1 MHMRICTCRA
11 PRTGAQNDV
20 LQAALRRCGHV
31 AVMASEE
38 DDAVISIGGAAAGAA
53 GGAAAS
59 LVAVFDPL
67 DGSRNIDASIPTGT
81 ILGLYQ
87 HDGGSGAPHLLGSFC

>member
-1 MHMRICTCRA
+1 
-11 PRTGAQNDV
+11 V

-38 DDAVISIGGAAAGAA
+38 DDAVISVGGAAAGAA
-53 GGAAAS
+53 AG

-81 ILGLYQ
+81 ILGLYR
-87 HDGGSGAPHLLGSFC
+87 HEGGAGAQPLLGRFWVGGRVKVGLG